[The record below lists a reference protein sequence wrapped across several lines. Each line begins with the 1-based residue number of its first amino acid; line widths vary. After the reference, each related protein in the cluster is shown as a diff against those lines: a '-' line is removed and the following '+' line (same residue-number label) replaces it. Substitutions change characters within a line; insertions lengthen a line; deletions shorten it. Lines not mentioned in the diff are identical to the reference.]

1 MEKLTNDEKIKR
13 VSTRKILKVFIIL
26 FAILT
31 IVFACLSLWRDVNPV
46 FAIAFFLVEFL
57 LNRYRL
63 SLDPK
68 KE

>member
-31 IVFACLSLWRDVNPV
+31 IIFACLSLWRDVNPV
-46 FAIAFFLVEFL
+46 FAIVFFLVEFL